1 MIIKFPCGISQRAVG
16 IEHWAICCD
25 ICDKWVHI
33 GCNNLD
39 NKTYLSLKH
48 SDTAWYCISCLKKEI
63 PFNVLDDKDLEKVY
77 SGKHIV
83 PFTKNKIEKFT
94 EKVNKFLNEVAENE
108 INCSYLDV
116 EELNLKTAS
125 KLNKSFSVFHLNISS
140 LPYHF
145 DELEELL
152 KQINLKFA

>member
-1 MIIKFPCGISQRAVG
+1 MYI
-16 IEHWAICCD
+16 
-25 ICDKWVHI
+25 
-33 GCNNLD
+33 
-39 NKTYLSLKH
+39 
-48 SDTAWYCISCLKKEI
+48 
-63 PFNVLDDKDLEKVY
+63 
-77 SGKHIV
+77 

-94 EKVNKFLNEVAENE
+94 EKVNKFLNEDAENE

-152 KQINLKFA
+152 KQINIKFDIVGITESKLKKTVPTPIKN